1 MQEDICVQE
10 TPVMVTP
17 IKPYKMIAT
26 RGVVVFPGDTVSFEI
41 IRDKSLAALQKASES
56 GEDIF
61 VVSQKHSSTVKPA
74 PKDIYRV
81 GTLVKILK
89 IVKLPSEAIRVSVLG
104 IKRMEIESYSQ
115 ISPYFEVQLVDF
127 SFPEDPIRLEAAK
140 RVAFDEYELYKK
152 SDGKIPSEIA
162 ASITPY
168 EPERFLSAI
177 AAFVFRKDSDKQN
190 LLQMHTVA
198 DQLTFV
204 SKYIAGE
211 AEIIA
216 VEKKIAASVRD
227 SVAKGQKEFYLRE
240 QIRAIK
246 KELGEDAENLFSS
259 GKAKKSSFVCGRKNQ
274 AGSFSLGKDAVIVS
288 GRSSSSYLYRV
299 AFGRSLDG
307 KNVGQFR
314 FKKSERNSR
323 RRSFRAGKS

>member
-1 MQEDICVQE
+1 M
-10 TPVMVTP
+10 
-17 IKPYKMIAT
+17 
-26 RGVVVFPGDTVSFEI
+26 
-41 IRDKSLAALQKASES
+41 
-56 GEDIF
+56 
-61 VVSQKHSSTVKPA
+61 
-74 PKDIYRV
+74 
-81 GTLVKILK
+81 
-89 IVKLPSEAIRVSVLG
+89 G

-127 SFPEDPIRLEAAK
+127 SFPEDPIRLEEAK

-246 KELGEDAENLFSS
+246 KELGEDAEETYLAQ
-259 GKAKKSSFVCGRKNQ
+259 AKQKKVPLYVEEKIKQEASRLEKMP
-274 AGSFSLGKDAVIVS
+274 
-288 GRSSSSYLYRV
+288 SSSPDAAVVRTYIEWL
-299 AFGRSLDG
+299 LDVPWTE
-307 KNVGQFR
+307 KTSDNLDL
-314 FKKSERNSR
+314 KKREKFSTKIISGWKKLRTEL
-323 RRSFRAGKS
+323 